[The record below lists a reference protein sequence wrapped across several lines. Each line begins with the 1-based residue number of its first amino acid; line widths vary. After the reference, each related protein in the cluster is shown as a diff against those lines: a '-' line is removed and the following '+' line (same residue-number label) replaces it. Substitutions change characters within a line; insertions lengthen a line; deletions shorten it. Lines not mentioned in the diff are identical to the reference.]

1 MKRPVIISISIC
13 AIAVLLCA
21 FPLQAEEQLMTKLF
35 FDNWLKRATSPLE
48 ERLGQLRADY
58 ASLEQTARELRRL
71 VSTEIKVII
80 GQTTAYIDGKPT
92 LLDVAPVI
100 INGRTMVPVKF
111 IGEAFGARFSWD
123 EKLRRVTYDLEGRM
137 IELFIGKTEVKVNGK
152 AAVLDAAPVIV
163 NGRTLVPVRFLGS
176 YMEASFDWDAGL
188 QMVTIFR

>member
-13 AIAVLLCA
+13 AIAVFLCA

-58 ASLEQTARELRRL
+58 ASLEQTARELRSL

-92 LLDVAPVI
+92 LLDAAPVI

-176 YMEASFDWDAGL
+176 YMEASFDWDAAR